1 MVKRYYGTGK
11 ISNELGI
18 GENMVIQNFLFP
30 DEVCDVPELYF
41 RTTGIVTNIIKGI
54 KLSAGEMF
62 QTDTYINA
70 MNIGHWKKYTVIEE
84 VSLEL
89 EVQGDFQLVVE
100 LLEKAK
106 RKKLVYEHEYYIEKQ
121 EIISVPIP
129 KEIEQGILYWKIC
142 AKSDVQ
148 YYGARYVTSDLK
160 KKSDVRLALNICTY
174 HRQQQLQKNLQKI
187 SDSLFFRPQT
197 DFYGKMQIFVID
209 NGQDYVSPIHNEY
222 LKVFKNPNTGGGTGG
237 FTRGL
242 EEIKKEQKRQHYTH
256 VIFMDDDVEFQMES
270 FYRLYAFLSLLKRE
284 YEDNPIAGRMFRL
297 DNRNIQYTAVEQ
309 WNKGNIV
316 HVGGNLNMCRQESL
330 LEENST
336 GDYGGWWFCTYPIQC
351 ILQGRPFPFFI
362 HCDDV
367 EFGLR
372 QRKETLTLPGVQVW
386 HETYEYRM
394 NPIIIYYDI
403 RNTLVVN
410 ALRGNPEDSD
420 MFIKEWKTR
429 LTEFHNG
436 ERQDLKYLCTL
447 AMWHFCS
454 RKIFRK
460 YQGRIPCQCVWLSK
474 KKTILKFVT
483 PVFHRIT
490 ESRVTKQ
497 YLHIVKKYKEDYK
510 RNYGSTS

>member
-1 MVKRYYGTGK
+1 MILQKDV
-11 ISNELGI
+11 
-18 GENMVIQNFLFP
+18 FP
-30 DEVCDVPELYF
+30 DSTCDVDEMFF
-41 RTTGIVTNIIKGI
+41 RTNGVIDEKNKCVDLLEKGI
-54 KLSAGEMF
+54 L
-62 QTDTYINA
+62 QTDTYVNSFH
-70 MNIGHWKKYTVIEE
+70 IGYWKQYTWLKDFFLEFHASGRFELIIENRSNKKKIVYQQEWSLNKKEVIR
-84 VSLEL
+84 VC
-89 EVQGDFQLVVE
+89 
-100 LLEKAK
+100 
-106 RKKLVYEHEYYIEKQ
+106 
-121 EIISVPIP
+121 IP
-129 KEIEQGILYWKIC
+129 ETIKNGIVYWKIC
-142 AKSDVQ
+142 AKSPVKC
-148 YYGARYVTSDLK
+148 YGARYVCKQEELK
-160 KKSDVRLALNICTY
+160 NKISLALNICTY

-187 SDSLFFRPQT
+187 SDSLFFQPQT
-197 DFYGKMQIFVID
+197 DFYGKMQILVID
-209 NGQDYVSPIHNEY
+209 NGQDFVSPIHSEN
-222 LKVFKNPNTGGGTGG
+222 LKVLKNSNDGGGTGG

-242 EEIKKEQKRQHYTH
+242 EEIKKEQKRHQYTH
-256 VIFMDDDVEFQMES
+256 VIFMDDDVEFQIES
-270 FYRLYAFLSLLKRE
+270 FYRLYAFLSLLKHE

-316 HVGGNLNMCRQESL
+316 HAGGNLDMCLQESI
-330 LEENST
+330 LEEDIT
-336 GDYGGWWFCTYPIQC
+336 GDYGGWWFCTYPIKC

-410 ALRGNPEDSD
+410 ALWGNPEDSD

-460 YQGRIPCQCVWLSK
+460 YQGRIPRQCVWLSK

-490 ESRVTKQ
+490 ESRVKKQ